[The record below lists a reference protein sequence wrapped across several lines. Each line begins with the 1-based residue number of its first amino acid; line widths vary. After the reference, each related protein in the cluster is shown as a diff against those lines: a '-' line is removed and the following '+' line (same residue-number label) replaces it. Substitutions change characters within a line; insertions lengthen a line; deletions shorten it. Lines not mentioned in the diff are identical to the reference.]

1 MTAQVTLPEE
11 ADFRQFWLRC
21 LLVVGMIWGVI
32 PLITLPFI
40 TRGNTDSTLDVWAAV
55 LNGLTILPA
64 SVLAFWHRRMACVWL
79 TINAGVV
86 VTSMTLFISRN
97 HDLRVGSIIGACI
110 SALLAVFLDVAE
122 ARQWPDALNRRP
134 IDRAASG
141 IGLKQ

>member
-11 ADFRQFWLRC
+11 AGLRQFWLRC

-40 TRGNTDSTLDVWAAV
+40 TRGNTDSTLDVWAV
-55 LNGLTILPA
+55 ILNGLTICPA
-64 SVLAFWHRRMACVWL
+64 SVLAFWHRRLACVWL

-86 VTSMTLFISRN
+86 VTSMALFISRN
-97 HDLRVGSIIGACI
+97 HDYRVGSIIGACV

-122 ARQWPDALNRRP
+122 ARRWPGALNRPSR
-134 IDRAASG
+134 DGASR
-141 IGLKQ
+141 QQTQHP